1 MKILHLTYTLQ
12 GGAGIA
18 AYRQHKALRAAGI
31 DSSILTV
38 EGQNDPQQGIYSLQ
52 ETMTDYTN
60 VLRKHQRRKFI
71 RNIKTRIHGNTPELF
86 SDFRSVWGIEK
97 HELIRKADI
106 IHLHWVAEM
115 IDLEVFF
122 SSVTKPVVWTLHDAW
137 AFTGGFHYEKYWDT
151 RPFGRL
157 SARGLNIRREIFRTR
172 RAELIFPS
180 QYLMD
185 QCTSSGVFENSSFH
199 KIDNCVDECYYVAR
213 QRSMQPKNNSE
224 LQILFASGELRYYRK
239 GFDIV
244 LSALNNG
251 GLGPHHLSVIGSG
264 LNPGTEKKLGAQF
277 TAYEKDA
284 GSMLKRYAN
293 ADVLIH
299 TSREDNQPN
308 VVAESLCCGTP
319 VIATPAGGV
328 PEMIQNNMNG
338 IILDTCSP
346 EALCS
351 AISDFNIR
359 DYDRARIADEARHR
373 YAPDKFAK
381 SILKVY
387 SEL

>member
-1 MKILHLTYTLQ
+1 
-12 GGAGIA
+12 
-18 AYRQHKALRAAGI
+18 
-31 DSSILTV
+31 
-38 EGQNDPQQGIYSLQ
+38 
-52 ETMTDYTN
+52 
-60 VLRKHQRRKFI
+60 
-71 RNIKTRIHGNTPELF
+71 
-86 SDFRSVWGIEK
+86 
-97 HELIRKADI
+97 
-106 IHLHWVAEM
+106 
-115 IDLEVFF
+115 
-122 SSVTKPVVWTLHDAW
+122 
-137 AFTGGFHYEKYWDT
+137 
-151 RPFGRL
+151 
-157 SARGLNIRREIFRTR
+157 
-172 RAELIFPS
+172 
-180 QYLMD
+180 MD

-199 KIDNCVDECYYVAR
+199 KIDNCVDECYYVA
-213 QRSMQPKNNSE
+213 QQPSMQPKNNSD

-251 GLGPHHLSVIGSG
+251 GFGSHHLSVIGSG

-328 PEMIQNNMNG
+328 PEMIQNNING

-351 AISDFNIR
+351 AINDFNIR
-359 DYDRARIADEARHR
+359 NYDRAQIADEALRR

-387 SEL
+387 SGL